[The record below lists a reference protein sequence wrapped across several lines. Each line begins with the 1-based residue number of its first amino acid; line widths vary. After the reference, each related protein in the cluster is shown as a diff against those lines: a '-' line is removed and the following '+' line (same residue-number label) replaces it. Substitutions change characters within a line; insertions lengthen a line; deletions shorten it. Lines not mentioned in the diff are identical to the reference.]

1 MITVNTTKTA
11 KESVSTDDITID
23 SSKIKE
29 LSKKLSLE
37 AQEELKDATDYFS
50 KYGEYGSQTESVI
63 LKTLLDFEKAIT
75 NGRYFNGKSILSDE
89 ALINKVFKQCSDEA
103 VSEYQNEYPGLTM
116 TMIKAKAFY
125 DLNELDPESRSDFL
139 LLRFDVKCKYSNGRP
154 FESVLIAES
163 HIYSPDRDQFY
174 FRGLHGEFY

>member
-1 MITVNTTKTA
+1 MITVKTRKTV
-11 KESVSTDDITID
+11 KESVQQDDIAID

-37 AQEELKDATDYFS
+37 AQEELKDAKDYFI

-63 LKTLLDFEKAIT
+63 LKTLLDFERTIT
-75 NGRYFNGKSILSDE
+75 DGRYFNGKSILSDE

-103 VSEYQNEYPGLTM
+103 TSKYRYEYPGLTM

-125 DLNELDPESRSDFL
+125 DLNELDPETRSDFL

-163 HIYSPDRDQFY
+163 HIYYPDSDQFY